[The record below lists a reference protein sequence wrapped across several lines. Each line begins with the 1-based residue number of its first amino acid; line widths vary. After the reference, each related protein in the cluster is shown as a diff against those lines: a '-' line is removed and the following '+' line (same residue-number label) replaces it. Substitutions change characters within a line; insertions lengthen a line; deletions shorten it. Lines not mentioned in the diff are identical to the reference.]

1 VFIIG
6 MALASSNN
14 KDLKVVG
21 TMMMMAAMMV
31 GTGTEPG
38 LLVKALGSKAGAAF
52 VSATVANTVAYGPE
66 AGIKAGMFAA
76 AFSFVGG
83 NGMFGQI
90 GNDLAIERIIAH
102 AVLGCA
108 QAATSG
114 GKCGPGAAAAAF
126 GKTAS
131 GLTGGVDSIPAQFAI
146 TTVVG
151 GTASM
156 LGGGKFA
163 NGAAQAAFG
172 YLFNSLSERLK
183 IVGGTPSQQAQVRAS
198 VLAIDE
204 TAAGKALDAAI
215 SPGGHHG
222 PYSAGCPAKC

>member
-1 VFIIG
+1 
-6 MALASSNN
+6 
-14 KDLKVVG
+14 
-21 TMMMMAAMMV
+21 
-31 GTGTEPG
+31 
-38 LLVKALGSKAGAAF
+38 
-52 VSATVANTVAYGPE
+52 
-66 AGIKAGMFAA
+66 
-76 AFSFVGG
+76 
-83 NGMFGQI
+83 
-90 GNDLAIERIIAH
+90 
-102 AVLGCA
+102 
-108 QAATSG
+108 
-114 GKCGPGAAAAAF
+114 
-126 GKTAS
+126 
-131 GLTGGVDSIPAQFAI
+131 LTGGVDSIPAQFAI

-215 SPGGHHG
+215 SPGDITVRIQ
-222 PYSAGCPAKC
+222 PVVPLNASATLQAPFVTTISPEFVEGLVCCYFNTNGG